1 MALLNGTYIFVERE
15 SVQRSINSTTHPTEK
30 GLPITSTIQK
40 QPIEMSIQGRIVDND
55 KYDAE
60 TTRAKIEALKNA
72 GSLITYKG
80 RNAMSNMQIQS
91 FDSEH
96 DNKTWGGFVFSM
108 TLKEVRIAAPSYTAK
123 TTTAKA
129 QKTEK
134 KTNPKLEV
142 GAIVVFKGGNVYV
155 SSDAT
160 KAAANRGRSTCKI
173 TIINERSWSKH
184 DYHLISTDGGKV
196 YGWVDKGNIEGVP
209 SSSTSNKTNGG
220 TQQVS
225 SGKGTKVTHKVRS
238 GDTVY
243 ALVGKYKTG
252 KSCQWVID
260 NNPSAFSRKGD
271 PKTLQIGKTLLMGY
285 K

>member
-1 MALLNGTYIFVERE
+1 MAIINGIYIFVERE
-15 SVQRSINSTTHPTEK
+15 SVSRSIESTTHKVEK

-40 QPIEMSIQGRIVDND
+40 QPIELSITGRIVNND

-60 TTRAKIEALKNA
+60 TTRSKIEALKNS

-80 RNAMSNMQIQS
+80 RNALNNMQIQS

-108 TLKEVRIAAPSYTAK
+108 TLKEVRIALPSYTAK
-123 TTTAKA
+123 TSTVEA

-134 KTNPKLEV
+134 KTTPKLEV
-142 GAIVVFKGGNVYV
+142 GAIVVFKGGSVYV

-173 TIINERSWSKH
+173 TIINNRDWSKH
-184 DYHLISTDGGKV
+184 DYHLISTDGGRV

-209 SSSTSNKTNGG
+209 SSSTSNKTNSG
-220 TQQVS
+220 TQQIS
-225 SGKGTKVTHKVRS
+225 SGKGTKVIHSVRR

-243 ALVGKYKTG
+243 ALVNKYKTG

-260 NNPSAFSRKGD
+260 NNPSAFSRKND
-271 PKTLQIGKTLLMGY
+271 PTTLQIGKTLLMGY